1 MSIEHVEAVAMHRDI
16 DRAEQWAAEPY
27 SDETTPAQ
35 PAPKPT
41 PTSGTAHG
49 TTTTD
54 HVGRHGPWVS
64 PWTPPAG
71 DTYPVTHPSTSAW
84 TVPE

>member
-1 MSIEHVEAVAMHRDI
+1 MSIEHVEAVAMRRDI

-27 SDETTPAQ
+27 SDDDTRPT
-35 PAPKPT
+35 APKPT

-49 TTTTD
+49 TTTTT
-54 HVGRHGPWVS
+54 RGPTWSVVS